1 METKTEKIEKT
12 TDLTYLMEL
21 SDGNKTFVKEMIN
34 LFLSENPEEIRA
46 FEKGIAEKNYKGIKT
61 VAHKLRSTI
70 PFIGLD
76 KVIEKE
82 VAEIEALAS
91 EMGDIKEIESRF
103 LKIKSACEK
112 AYIELNPVSS
122 VIS

>member
-1 METKTEKIEKT
+1 METKTDKIEKT
-12 TDLTYLMEL
+12 TDLTYLLEL

-34 LFLSENPEEIRA
+34 LFLSENPEEIKL
-46 FEKGIAEKNYKGIKT
+46 FEKGIAEKNYKSIKS

-76 KVIEKE
+76 KVIEKD
-82 VAEIEALAS
+82 VTEIEALAS
-91 EMGDIKEIESRF
+91 EMGDMKEIQAHF
-103 LKIKSACEK
+103 FKIKSACEK

>member
-21 SDGNKTFVKEMIN
+21 SDGNKTFVKEMIT
-34 LFLSENPEEIRA
+34 LFLSENPEEIKSL
-46 FEKGIAEKNYKGIKT
+46 EKGISEKNYKTIKT
-61 VAHKLRSTI
+61 IAHKLRSTI

-76 KVIEKE
+76 KVIEKD
-82 VAEIEALAS
+82 VAETEALAS
-91 EMGDIKEIESRF
+91 VMGDMKEIQTRF
-103 LKIKSACEK
+103 EKIKLACEK
-112 AYIELNPVSS
+112 AYIELSPVSS